1 MKLTDMK
8 LKPRKEEDYSKPAST
23 IVADEPKYPWGLQVR
38 LENEQL
44 DKLGLDK
51 MPAVGSTMLLTA
63 RVEVCET
70 GEYQAQKG
78 GAERRNITLQI
89 TDLGLTGETKDA
101 ADALYGGDKKKE

>member
-44 DKLGLDK
+44 EKLGVDKL
-51 MPAVGSTMLLTA
+51 PAVGTTVVLTA
-63 RVEVCET
+63 RCEVCET

-78 GAERRNITLQI
+78 EHERRNVTLQI
-89 TDLGLTGETKDA
+89 TELAISGESKVSGD
-101 ADALYGGDKKKE
+101 DIYGDSKKK